1 MKSSYHLLL
10 TLSLGVLCSCTA
22 VPHSMDS
29 FSSEEPAFSSAIESL
44 SEEKNDSSAKG
55 SELSS
60 GISISGGEKSE
71 EESSSAESTP
81 VESSVSFSSES
92 LSEAGEILTVDS
104 RNETI
109 AATYTG
115 EITGAKVTSSFGS
128 KDVPSSCYGNGK
140 LFMPGL
146 KAGTYQLT
154 LNYGG
159 TEVSKKDIAVTAIDR
174 SGYAHFGNT
183 EGVGAYTNDGE
194 LKNGAVV
201 VYVSDATKNN
211 VSAKIG
217 KNTYTGL
224 VNILNHT
231 KDSTVPVVV
240 RFLDTIKANQFAVK
254 AVSDGKTP
262 YGSGTDYFSNVKETT
277 YEELDGLT
285 NIIWAPEGTDGK
297 GVYSVCTVT
306 SSAKTDSYFNM
317 CDVTG
322 VSNLTVEGIGENAGL
337 LNWGFTFKRCAS
349 IEVKNLTFTD
359 YAEDACSFEGGAGE
373 YASNGKS
380 VKTAFEEGYA
390 NYFLHHCTFNRGKN
404 NWDLSEEQDKHDG
417 DGSADLKKLSNVT
430 FAYNHF
436 YNCHKTGLLGGSD
449 TQMTRNITFHHNYYE
464 KVQSRLPLGRQ
475 TNLHVY
481 NNYYKNC
488 TTCVDMRANSYTL
501 SEANYFEGCQY
512 PHKVT
517 KSSAFSNTAI
527 KSFGDV
533 FDNCKNSTKATI
545 VSGRTDVVKNSCK
558 PDGVHDYSSFDTSAD
573 LFYYDASAKKTKAS
587 ILESAK
593 NAKTTDLAEA
603 GAFAY

>member
-60 GISISGGEKSE
+60 GISISDGEKSE

-183 EGVGAYTNDGE
+183 EGIGAYTNDGE

-224 VNILNHT
+224 VNIL
-231 KDSTVPVVV
+231 
-240 RFLDTIKANQFAVK
+240 
-254 AVSDGKTP
+254 KTP
-262 YGSGTDYFSNVKETT
+262 R
-277 YEELDGLT
+277 
-285 NIIWAPEGTDGK
+285 
-297 GVYSVCTVT
+297 CT
-306 SSAKTDSYFNM
+306 
-317 CDVTG
+317 
-322 VSNLTVEGIGENAGL
+322 
-337 LNWGFTFKRCAS
+337 
-349 IEVKNLTFTD
+349 
-359 YAEDACSFEGGAGE
+359 
-373 YASNGKS
+373 
-380 VKTAFEEGYA
+380 
-390 NYFLHHCTFNRGKN
+390 
-404 NWDLSEEQDKHDG
+404 
-417 DGSADLKKLSNVT
+417 
-430 FAYNHF
+430 
-436 YNCHKTGLLGGSD
+436 
-449 TQMTRNITFHHNYYE
+449 
-464 KVQSRLPLGRQ
+464 
-475 TNLHVY
+475 
-481 NNYYKNC
+481 
-488 TTCVDMRANSYTL
+488 
-501 SEANYFEGCQY
+501 
-512 PHKVT
+512 
-517 KSSAFSNTAI
+517 
-527 KSFGDV
+527 
-533 FDNCKNSTKATI
+533 
-545 VSGRTDVVKNSCK
+545 
-558 PDGVHDYSSFDTSAD
+558 
-573 LFYYDASAKKTKAS
+573 
-587 ILESAK
+587 
-593 NAKTTDLAEA
+593 
-603 GAFAY
+603 